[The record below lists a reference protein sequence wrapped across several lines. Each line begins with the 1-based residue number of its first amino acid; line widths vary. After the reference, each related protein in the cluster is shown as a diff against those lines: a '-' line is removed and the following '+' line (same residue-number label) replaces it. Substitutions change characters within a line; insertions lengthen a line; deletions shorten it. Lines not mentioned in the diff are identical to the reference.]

1 MTAWT
6 ILALVLG
13 LGVLTGGAEALV
25 RGAARLG
32 ARAGISPL
40 VVGLTIVA
48 LGTSAPEL
56 VVSVYASLEG
66 KADIAVANVVGSN
79 IFNILFVLGLCALL
93 VPLVASAQILRR
105 EVPICIGL
113 SLAVGLMCL
122 DGRIGLLEGLAL
134 AAGAVAYFTI
144 AVWIGRVDAREAR
157 DRGAAAQAGAQP
169 IDPIGLAPAAPAR
182 AWPRDIALVAAGLGM
197 LVLGAR
203 WLVTGAIDVARLLG
217 VSDAIIGLTIVAVG
231 TSLPEVAT
239 SVVATIRGQR
249 DIAIGNAIGSCIC
262 NILVI
267 LGVSALASGGNLAV
281 SPALAR
287 FDVLVMIAAAV
298 ACLPLLRTGGVLARW
313 EGALLLGYYAAYLA
327 YLTLAAQQHDALAD
341 LRLVMITF
349 VIPLTTA
356 TIAIT
361 VVQSMMAHRQRVA
374 RARAASIT

>member
-1 MTAWT
+1 MTIWT
-6 ILALVLG
+6 ILVLVLG
-13 LGVLTGGAEALV
+13 LGVLTCGAEALV

-32 ARAGISPL
+32 VRAGISPL

-93 VPLVASAQILRR
+93 VPLVASAQIIRR
-105 EVPICIGL
+105 EVPIYIGL

-134 AAGAVAYFTI
+134 AGGAVAYFTI
-144 AVWIGRVDAREAR
+144 AVWAGRAEAR
-157 DRGAAAQAGAQP
+157 AMRAAVDSPAEALPGVSAG
-169 IDPIGLAPAAPAR
+169 
-182 AWPRDIALVAAGLGM
+182 AWPRDLVLVAAGLGM

-203 WLVTGAIDVARLLG
+203 WLVTGAVDVARVLG
-217 VSDAIIGLTIVAVG
+217 VSDAIIGLTIVAAG

-239 SVVATIRGQR
+239 SVVATLRGER
-249 DIAIGNAIGSCIC
+249 DMAIGNAIGSCIC

-267 LGVSALASGGNLAV
+267 LGISALASGGNLAV

-287 FDVLVMIAAAV
+287 FDVLVMIAAAI

-327 YLTLAAQQHDALAD
+327 YLTLAAQQHDALAGF
-341 LRLVMITF
+341 RLVMITF
-349 VIPLTTA
+349 VIPLTA
-356 TIAIT
+356 VTIAIT
-361 VVQSMMAHRQRVA
+361 VAQSVLAHRR
-374 RARAASIT
+374 R